1 MIRLRISAGREVKEK
16 TCCWGG
22 SVAMTVV
29 GGKEREKDECSID
42 GSILW
47 FMRRR
52 WFGLVEDVSDW
63 RIATVGREDCV
74 CD

>member
-29 GGKEREKDECSID
+29 GAGEREKDERWID
-42 GSILW
+42 GSILC
-47 FMRRR
+47 FVRRR
-52 WFGLVEDVSDW
+52 WFGMVEDVSDW
-63 RIATVGREDCV
+63 RITTVGRGDC
-74 CD
+74 CL